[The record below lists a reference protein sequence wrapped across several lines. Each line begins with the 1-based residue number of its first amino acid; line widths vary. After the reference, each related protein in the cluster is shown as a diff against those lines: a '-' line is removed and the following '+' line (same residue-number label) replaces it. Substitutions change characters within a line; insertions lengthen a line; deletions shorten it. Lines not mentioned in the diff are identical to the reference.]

1 MESSIFIVL
10 FTAMAVTGAVFGV
23 FGVHYLTGFI
33 VGLSLIIAIGAQNAF
48 VLKQGLKK
56 QHVFLVC
63 TICALSDAIL
73 IALGV
78 SGFGAVVERF
88 PLVEKIARYG
98 GAIFLVF
105 YAIISFHSA
114 YKNQHRLI
122 AEGSDTDSAVKV
134 ALICLG
140 FTWLNPHVYLDTLI
154 LLGAVS
160 TQYVDVQGFAL
171 GAISAS
177 FVFFFSLGYGARI
190 LIPVFQNPRA
200 WQILEFFVGVLMLSI
215 AISLII

>member
-33 VGLSLIIAIGAQNAF
+33 VGLSLIVAIGAQNAF

-88 PLVEKIARYG
+88 PLV
-98 GAIFLVF
+98 
-105 YAIISFHSA
+105 
-114 YKNQHRLI
+114 
-122 AEGSDTDSAVKV
+122 
-134 ALICLG
+134 
-140 FTWLNPHVYLDTLI
+140 
-154 LLGAVS
+154 
-160 TQYVDVQGFAL
+160 
-171 GAISAS
+171 
-177 FVFFFSLGYGARI
+177 
-190 LIPVFQNPRA
+190 
-200 WQILEFFVGVLMLSI
+200 
-215 AISLII
+215 

>member
-33 VGLSLIIAIGAQNAF
+33 VGLSLIVAIGAQNAF

-105 YAIISFHSA
+105 YAIMSFHSA
-114 YKNQHRLI
+114 YQ
-122 AEGSDTDSAVKV
+122 E
-134 ALICLG
+134 
-140 FTWLNPHVYLDTLI
+140 
-154 LLGAVS
+154 S
-160 TQYVDVQGFAL
+160 T
-171 GAISAS
+171 
-177 FVFFFSLGYGARI
+177 
-190 LIPVFQNPRA
+190 
-200 WQILEFFVGVLMLSI
+200 
-215 AISLII
+215 